1 VAEKLNRY
9 YNRVMTG
16 HTHSHSFSA
25 LSEPQIWDEVAE
37 AFSGVMARH
46 LAKYG
51 EEALRMAQVGPGL
64 RVADVACGSGPLSLA
79 AAALGAKVTAI
90 DFSPQMI
97 AQLQKAAQEEGLQI
111 DARVGD
117 GMALP
122 LGTASCDAA
131 FSMFG
136 LIFFPDRAK
145 GFQELRRILA
155 PGGRAVVGSWLFD
168 ERVPI
173 CAYLNRTL
181 SALIPEF
188 PIAKRSRPLSNA
200 SDFSAEMT
208 AAGFH
213 GVKIIEVTHELES
226 PSIADYWDTLER
238 ATPPV
243 RAVRESVA
251 PERWTEVRRKLM
263 EAMQARWG
271 SGPVRV
277 PMIANL
283 GIGRV

>member
-1 VAEKLNRY
+1 MPKNLHARSLQER
-9 YNRVMTG
+9 
-16 HTHSHSFSA
+16 
-25 LSEPQIWDEVAE
+25 LSEPRLWNEVAE
-37 AFSGVMARH
+37 AFSGVIAHH
-46 LAKYG
+46 LALYG
-51 EEALRMAQVGPGL
+51 EDALRMAQVGPGI
-64 RVADVACGSGPLSLA
+64 RVADVACGSGTLSLA
-79 AAALGAKVTAI
+79 AARLGATVTAI
-90 DFSPQMI
+90 DFSPEMI
-97 AQLQKAAQEEGLQI
+97 VLLRKAAQDEGVRI

-145 GFQELRRILA
+145 GFRELRRILA
-155 PGGRAVVGSWLFD
+155 PGGRAVVGSWVAE

-173 CAYLNRTL
+173 RVDLYRTL
-181 SALIPEF
+181 SELIPDF
-188 PIAKRSRPLSNA
+188 PLVNRNRPLGDA
-200 SDFSAEMT
+200 AEFSAEMT

-213 GVKIIEVTHELES
+213 GVKIVEVTHELES
-226 PSIADYWDTLER
+226 SSIEDYWDTLER

-243 RAVRESVA
+243 RAVRESIE
-251 PERWTEVRRKLM
+251 PERWSDARGKLIG
-263 EAMQARWG
+263 AMQSRWG
-271 SGPVRV
+271 SGPVRI